1 MRTTVEVDVG
11 AAMRELGHYIREQRA
26 TAELSLRNLATRAG
40 VSNPYLS
47 QIERGLRRPSP
58 GILKDIAEALRISA
72 ESLYVKAGI
81 LDERP
86 GHVDLEVA
94 IAQEPTLGERQ
105 RQVLVDVYR
114 SLQAATAAEAAVT
127 RPAPRP
133 RRVRVEVEDAG
144 PAPTRVRS
152 ESATSSQASGRFR
165 DGSSSTTVRR
175 LGLDDDD
182 VVDYRSDEDDA
193 VSEGMGN
200 ERQA

>member
-114 SLQAATAAEAAVT
+114 SLQAASAAEAAVT
-127 RPAPRP
+127 RPASRP
-133 RRVRVEVEDAG
+133 RRVRVEVEDPG
-144 PAPTRVRS
+144 PATSRTRP
-152 ESATSSQASGRFR
+152 EGATSSQASGRFR
-165 DGSSSTTVRR
+165 DASSSTTVRR
-175 LGLDDDD
+175 LGPDDDD
-182 VVDYRSDEDDA
+182 VVRLQE
-193 VSEGMGN
+193 
-200 ERQA
+200 

>member
-114 SLQAATAAEAAVT
+114 SLQAASAAEAAVT
-127 RPAPRP
+127 RPAPRS
-133 RRVRVEVEDAG
+133 RRVRVEVQDPG
-144 PAPTRVRS
+144 PAPTRAQS
-152 ESATSSQASGRFR
+152 EGAAPSRASGRFR
-165 DGSSSTTVRR
+165 DTSSSTTVRR
-175 LGLDDDD
+175 LGPDDDD
-182 VVDYRSDEDDA
+182 VIDHRSDGDDA

-200 ERQA
+200 GRQA